1 MVRLTFRIFPV
12 TRSNVS
18 CLGLATIPSPL
29 RPISSLLALWGSLPS
44 PSPASGLTDTTR
56 SCASTR
62 SLPPSHACS
71 NTTGP
76 SALRVLIEP
85 RAVPCASEQPCSGAG
100 AQGHSAHQ
108 GGSGARPRSLTIL
121 RHRVTISAWTP
132 LYVSWCCLRCS
143 PRSFAV
149 WRLSTPSR
157 LRQQCS
163 LRSPAA
169 AWSSLRG
176 SREDYGLEYLARL
189 AQPLDRPHALVGS

>member
-1 MVRLTFRIFPV
+1 MKTMAPV
-12 TRSNVS
+12 PDPLKHRD
-18 CLGLATIPSPL
+18 GILA
-29 RPISSLLALWGSLPS
+29 
-44 PSPASGLTDTTR
+44 
-56 SCASTR
+56 
-62 SLPPSHACS
+62 ACYRF
-71 NTTGP
+71 
-76 SALRVLIEP
+76 AFDD
-85 RAVPCASEQPCSGAG
+85 AGAG

-176 SREDYGLEYLARL
+176 CRAAHGLEGLARFAQRSGSPGSSRPDECPRNSGAAGRAREAQRWPL
-189 AQPLDRPHALVGS
+189 ASWGCCSGVGVAGDVSRLRVVR